1 LLYKTK
7 TKKDRN
13 NNNNNNNNNNKQTNN
28 SLHSFFLKK
37 LTCCNYK
44 YGIPTPGITNPKHM
58 ETKGEI

>member
-1 LLYKTK
+1 LLYKKK

-28 SLHSFFLKK
+28 SLHIFLKK
-37 LTCCNYK
+37 TITCCNYK